1 MHAAHSPALL
11 LPARSRVSEFPA
23 AVTGRRICIA
33 YSSFAEGRGLLCYAR
48 DYVLTPHDTVYICHV
63 FSKDQNVVRGL
74 LGWPR
79 WVGGW
84 VGNGSPVEGLLRVAV
99 AVLWA
104 CSGWQCP
111 LAVAPP
117 ATAHLPLELL
127 LSLPVSPLIPPCF
140 TPKVTKEVM
149 KMARALT
156 LMPQRPDSA
165 GSDEVTRD
173 NSLDFGAAELAG
185 FPNLQLGV
193 ALQVGRD
200 GGRRGSRE
208 GWQLADVWG
217 RQGGRL
223 PLHAAARGAARVAE
237 AGLVVQQA
245 GLDPTSAA
253 THPSL
258 RLSYSWLSARRP

>member
-63 FSKDQNVVRGL
+63 FSKDQNV
-74 LGWPR
+74 
-79 WVGGW
+79 
-84 VGNGSPVEGLLRVAV
+84 
-99 AVLWA
+99 
-104 CSGWQCP
+104 
-111 LAVAPP
+111 
-117 ATAHLPLELL
+117 
-127 LSLPVSPLIPPCF
+127 
-140 TPKVTKEVM
+140 VTKEVM